1 MTPLQKQNNYQQAF
15 VKALEVVRGRSD
27 EELVEL
33 GSRRFEGRRYSLSV
47 LNDVFMIDLAEGTV
61 GLADGRADAA
71 AGSLR
76 MEWQVLALHYLA
88 APVPWI
94 VGSSWVSFGDMRE
107 ARGYDPVYRGRVLG
121 RLCATAGRDR
131 EGFVRAAGGLGGE
144 PADMGDEGFKF
155 QVFPRLAV
163 VIVWYAGDE
172 EFEPGSSFLYPSNIM
187 SFLSV
192 EDVVVLSER
201 LVGRLQGK

>member
-1 MTPLQKQNNYQQAF
+1 MTPLQRQSNYHQAF
-15 VKALEVVRGRSD
+15 VKALEAVRGRSG

-33 GSRRFEGRRYSLSV
+33 GGRRLEGRQYSLSV

-61 GLADGRADAA
+61 GLANGRADAG

-76 MEWQVLALHYLA
+76 IEWQILALHYLA
-88 APVPWI
+88 APVPWT
-94 VGSSWVSFGDMRE
+94 VGRSWVGFGDMPE

-131 EGFVRAAGGLGGE
+131 EGLVRAAGGLGGE
-144 PADMGDEGFKF
+144 PVDMGDEGFKF

-172 EFEPGSSFLYPSNIM
+172 EFGPGSSFLYPSNIM

-201 LVGRLQGK
+201 LVSRLQGR